1 MLSSGKMEA
10 LTRIG
15 FGARGIM
22 YFLIG
27 YLALRTGR
35 TGDGS
40 DALSYLDSGTGKFLL
55 ALMALGFLAY
65 AVWRLSEALIDSEGH
80 GSDAK
85 GLAVRAGGAVS
96 GLIHLGLSFT
106 AATLAMRQGSSGG
119 GGGDGA
125 QQGAASALSFPG
137 GTVMLTLA
145 AAALAVVGFYQLVKA
160 AQAGFLRHLDRE
172 AASKSWVEWVGR
184 AGYAARG
191 IVFLI
196 MGWFL
201 WQAARSSDA
210 SEAGDMGA
218 ALASLPSTLQ
228 MVVAAGLLLFGIFSL
243 VEAVYRRI
251 NDPRVLERLK
261 SATHRS

>member
-1 MLSSGKMEA
+1 MLSTGKMEA

-27 YLALRTGR
+27 YLTLRTGR
-35 TGDGS
+35 TGDGA
-40 DALSYLDSGTGKFLL
+40 DALAYLDSGTGKFLL

-65 AVWRLSEALIDSEGH
+65 AIWRLSEALIDSEGH

-85 GLAVRAGGAVS
+85 GIAVRVGGAVS

-106 AATLAMRQGSSGG
+106 AARLAGSQSS

-137 GTVMLTLA
+137 GGIALTLA
-145 AAALAVVGFYQLVKA
+145 ALALILTGVYQLVKA
-160 AQAGFLRHLDRE
+160 ARGDFLRHLE
-172 AASKSWVEWVGR
+172 QTAAHKEWVNWAGR

-218 ALASLPSTLQ
+218 ALGSLPATLQ
-228 MVVAAGLLLFGIFSL
+228 MMVAAGLLLFGVFSF

-251 NDPRVLERLK
+251 NDPQVLERMK
-261 SATHRS
+261 SAARTA